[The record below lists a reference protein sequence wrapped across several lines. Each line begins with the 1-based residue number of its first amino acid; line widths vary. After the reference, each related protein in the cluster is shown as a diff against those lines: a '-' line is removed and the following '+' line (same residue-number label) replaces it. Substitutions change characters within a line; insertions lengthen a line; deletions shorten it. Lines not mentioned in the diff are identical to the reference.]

1 MIFHSKGISMR
12 HGQSRASASSDGDL
26 VQYADTIAR
35 MQRALHRIYANKK
48 AISDSLLRSA
58 AALRTIAAAGSRHG
72 NPGASST
79 VLEAD

>member
-1 MIFHSKGISMR
+1 MR
-12 HGQSRASASSDGDL
+12 HDQTRASASSDGDL